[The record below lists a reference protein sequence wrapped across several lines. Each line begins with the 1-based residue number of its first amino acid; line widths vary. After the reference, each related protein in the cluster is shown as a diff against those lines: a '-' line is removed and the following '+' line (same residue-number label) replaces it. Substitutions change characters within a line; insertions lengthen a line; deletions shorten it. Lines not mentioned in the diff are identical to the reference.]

1 MPNIPSILII
11 DDNADSLSVL
21 AELLL
26 ATGAGSVRQVSSAE
40 AALDIL
46 KTESFSII
54 LSDYCL
60 EGMNGVEFLERLRQ
74 MGNRTPVVML
84 SGAPDKQGVIRATK
98 LERVD
103 FFPKPFRMAE
113 LTGAM
118 ERLLAA

>member
-1 MPNIPSILII
+1 MPFIPSILII
-11 DDNADSLSVL
+11 DDNADNLSVL

-26 ATGAGSVRQVSSAE
+26 AMGAGSVRQVSSAE
-40 AALDIL
+40 GALEIL
-46 KTESFSII
+46 ATESFSII
-54 LSDYCL
+54 ISDYRL
-60 EGMNGVEFLERLRQ
+60 EGMDGVEFLECLRQ

-84 SGAPDKQGVIRATK
+84 SGAPDKQGIIRATK

-113 LTGAM
+113 LTCAM